1 MTNVLQ
7 HDPCPSAAA
16 RRGYNAPV
24 PFLKRHGLSLIVLA
38 ILALWIVSYAFAN
51 QNTHVGAF
59 FGNAIA
65 DWSGSAAVIV
75 LTKFLYERRSTESKK
90 PPPEPRKW
98 KRVLY
103 DHSLSLVLIVT
114 GIGWAF
120 LYAHQDSNSKWGQV
134 TGNIVSEWVQMLG
147 LVILTKRFVEIG
159 SKESSR

>member
-1 MTNVLQ
+1 M
-7 HDPCPSAAA
+7 
-16 RRGYNAPV
+16 
-24 PFLKRHGLSLIVLA
+24 PFLKRHGLSLIVLG
-38 ILALWIVSYAFAN
+38 ILALWIVLYAVSN
-51 QNTHVGAF
+51 QNTHTGAF

-90 PPPEPRKW
+90 PPPERKGW
-98 KRVLY
+98 RRLLY

-114 GIGWAF
+114 GIGWAV
-120 LYAHQDSNSKWGQV
+120 LYAHQDANSKWGQV

-159 SKESSR
+159 SKESTR